1 MTGKVYFISGGNRGV
16 GYEFVKQ
23 LSSNP
28 ENTVLASARDV
39 SKATELQKLADTQG
53 NVKIVT
59 LDVGDKASID
69 ALDSQVKSVA
79 KDGIDVMISNA
90 GIAESLAL
98 AIDTSQQVY
107 EKHYR
112 INTLGPIFLTK
123 VLYPYLK
130 QRETRHLIY
139 ISSIAASIGAQLPFT
154 TNAYGQSK
162 AALNYSVKEISFELG
177 SENFVAIAL
186 HPGQVNSDMGKAS
199 VVAATEFN
207 PATMELFKDIKL
219 LEPEESVKLQLEN
232 VILKLGREQNGK
244 FLDFRGQE
252 LVF

>member
-1 MTGKVYFISGGNRGV
+1 MTGKVYFISGGNRGI

-28 ENTVLASARDV
+28 ENTVIASARDV

-69 ALDSQVKSVA
+69 ALDSQLKSAA

-90 GIAESLAL
+90 GIAESLAF

-177 SENFVAIAL
+177 PENFVAIAL
-186 HPGQVNSDMGKAS
+186 HPGQVNSDMGKAA
-199 VVAATEFN
+199 VAAATEFN
-207 PATMELFKDIKL
+207 PATMELFKDIKP

-232 VILKLGREQNGK
+232 VILKLGKEQNGK
-244 FLDFRGQE
+244 FFDFLGEE
-252 LVF
+252 LVY